1 MIYRAI
7 GIMSG
12 SSINGVD
19 IAFVEFVEAAGKWTY
34 EVINADIVPYSA
46 EWQEQLKTASTLNA
60 LEFSKLH
67 TSYGRYLAQEVNQF
81 IDKNNLHHRVQFI
94 ASHGHTVFHEPHNH
108 TTVQIGCG
116 ASIAALTGI
125 NVISDLRSIDIA
137 LGGQGAPIVPMAEKL
152 LWPQHNMFLN
162 LGGIAN
168 ISAITGDNNYVA
180 FDVCPANGVLNRL
193 ANQADLEYDN
203 NGDIARKGFVRDEV
217 LFKLNQEP
225 YYMVK
230 FPKSLNNQFG
240 LETLLPKFKQA
251 NLSTQDSLRTMV
263 EHICIQITRSVG
275 RLLPK
280 MAIDTNK
287 TLFITGG
294 GAYNSFLIERLTAS
308 LKVMGVDVLVA
319 DKETVEYKEAIAIA
333 LLGALRWREANTTLA
348 SVTGAN
354 RSSIGGAMWIGQD
367 A

>member
-1 MIYRAI
+1 
-7 GIMSG
+7 MSG
-12 SSINGVD
+12 SSTNGVD
-19 IAFVEFVEAAGKWTY
+19 IAFVEFVETAGKWTY
-34 EVINADIVPYSA
+34 EVMNADIIPYST
-46 EWQEQLKTASTLNA
+46 EWQQQLKAAGTLNA

-67 TSYGRYLAQEVNQF
+67 TAYGRYLAQQVNQF
-81 IDKNNLHHRVQFI
+81 IDKNNLHHKVQFI
-94 ASHGHTVFHEPHNH
+94 ASHGHTVFHEPRHH

-125 NVISDLRSIDIA
+125 NVISDLRSIDVA
-137 LGGQGAPIVPMAEKL
+137 LGGQGAPIVPIAEKL
-152 LWPQHNMFLN
+152 LWPQHTMFLN

-168 ISAITGDNNYVA
+168 ISAVTANGEYVA
-180 FDVCPANGVLNRL
+180 FDVCPANAVLNNL
-193 ANQADLEYDN
+193 ANQAGQKYDN

-263 EHICIQITRSVG
+263 EHICIQVTRSVG

-280 MAIDTNK
+280 MAIDAHK
-287 TLFITGG
+287 TLYVTGG
-294 GAYNSFLIERLTAS
+294 GAYNSFLAERLTAS
-308 LKVMGVDVLVA
+308 LKVMGVEVQVPE
-319 DKETVEYKEAIAIA
+319 KETIEYKEAIAIA
-333 LLGALRWREANTTLA
+333 LAGALRWREANTTLA
-348 SVTGAN
+348 SVTGASRN
-354 RSSIGGAMWIGQD
+354 SIGGALWIGQD